1 MSISN
6 ARVAMRQPA
15 IETSTA
21 QFADDVRRYLNEVPR
36 QLPSRYLYDA
46 LGSALFDAICQLP
59 WYGLTRAETQLL
71 ADYAPEIVAA
81 LGSGSGEKLA
91 TLLAGARGRQTPL
104 HLHLIDVSPLALE
117 TASRALSAFDG

>member
-36 QLPSRYLYDA
+36 QLPSQYLYDA
-46 LGSALFDAICQLP
+46 LGSALFDANCQLP

-81 LGSGSGEKLA
+81 LGPLARIVELGSGSGEKL
-91 TLLAGARGRQTPL
+91 
-104 HLHLIDVSPLALE
+104 
-117 TASRALSAFDG
+117 